1 MYLQTEDI
9 TPCGSGISWCC
20 VASGKQG
27 LTPRRTRKKEVTN
40 KSHGAGWWK
49 RNYERV
55 KMSGETSVP
64 IASLKPRSIQVYLHV
79 WKDSFT
85 VQCMSKLWYSPTNST
100 VYKPIRSEQIT
111 RAPDSSLISNL
122 MYRREF
128 YVFSCENPLTSSVNL
143 GVSLSASI
151 TLSMRYPLRGPNISG
166 RQNFPSVR
174 SQIPLIGK
182 EHFTITPQSLET
194 PLPTWAH

>member
-1 MYLQTEDI
+1 
-9 TPCGSGISWCC
+9 
-20 VASGKQG
+20 
-27 LTPRRTRKKEVTN
+27 
-40 KSHGAGWWK
+40 
-49 RNYERV
+49 
-55 KMSGETSVP
+55 MSGEKVSSDCVTQ
-64 IASLKPRSIQVYLHV
+64 AQTQGPRPIQVYLHV
-79 WKDSFT
+79 WKDSCT
-85 VQCMSKLWYSPTNST
+85 VRCMSKLWRYSPTNST